1 MKKTNEVCLSEYGM
15 TAADAYQKITREL
28 DLDGDPCCDLGSYT
42 SIRMHPEANEIVS
55 ENMAKNLIN
64 QHEYPQT
71 TAIHQKLV
79 EEIADL
85 LHAPCRSDVLGCST
99 SGSSEAI
106 AIAMLAH
113 KWSWLNRKDRKGSPN
128 IVICSN
134 AHLCW
139 RKFALYFRI
148 DVREVALT
156 EPGLYPLQQ
165 MMDQVDH
172 NTICVVAVLGS
183 TYTGFCDP
191 IEVLNDALMCLNK
204 SNGWNI
210 GIHVDGA
217 IGGFVLPFLDQS
229 SQPLWDFSLPLVRS
243 INLSGHKFG
252 LVYPG
257 LGWLIFRNKA
267 LLSEQLSLKSSYL
280 SGDSQ
285 SFAITFS
292 RSASLVLAQYFNFLY
307 YGRNG
312 YRQVMEKC
320 LRNANYFANKLIEIG
335 LFELVCDLRLP
346 VVTFC
351 FKRSPDFNETEF
363 TEQLRVRGWML
374 PCYQMPVNI
383 RKTVMRV
390 VVREDMTKTK
400 LLRLVKD
407 MEETYSSLL

>member
-1 MKKTNEVCLSEYGM
+1 MA
-15 TAADAYQKITREL
+15 AADAYQKISQEL
-28 DLDGDPCCDLGSYT
+28 ESDGDPCCDLGSYT
-42 SIRMHPEANEIVS
+42 AIKMLPEANKIVA
-55 ENMAKNLIN
+55 ENMGKNLIN

-71 TAIHQKLV
+71 TVIHNKLV
-79 EEIADL
+79 EEIAEL
-85 LHAPCRSDVLGCST
+85 LHAPNYSDALGCST
-99 SGSSEAI
+99 SGSSEAV

-113 KWSWLNRKDRKGSPN
+113 KWLWLDRKDRKGSPN

-165 MMDQVDH
+165 MIDQVDN

-191 IEVLNDALMCLNK
+191 VAALNDALLLLNK
-204 SNGWNI
+204 SRGWNV

-217 IGGFVLPFLDQS
+217 IGGFVLPFLPEAS
-229 SQPLWDFSLPLVRS
+229 LPAWDFTLPLVRS

-257 LGWLIFRNKA
+257 LGWLVFRNKA
-267 LLSEQLSLKSSYL
+267 LLSAQLSLTSSYL

-292 RSASLVLAQYFNFLY
+292 RSASLVIAQYFNFLH

-312 YRQVMEKC
+312 YRRVMERC
-320 LRNANYFANKLIEIG
+320 LLNANYFAEKLVKTD

-346 VVTFC
+346 VVTFR
-351 FKRSPDFNETEF
+351 FKRSSDFSEAEF
-363 TEQLRVRGWML
+363 TKQLRVKGWML

-383 RKTVMRV
+383 PQIVMRV
-390 VVREDMTKTK
+390 VVREDMVQAK
-400 LLRLVKD
+400 LLRLVND
-407 MEETYSSLL
+407 MKETYQALL